1 LPEVATIDQSTVLVD
16 WDIAID
22 VDTVLSNQGI
32 DPQVARQHRP
42 LLVTLAER
50 ALIEGLPL
58 LDTAAVYRT
67 LRVEAVR
74 HERVTLEGGGTLTG
88 RLIAQHLAP
97 AEQVAVLAA
106 TIGERLDER
115 VSEKFAID
123 PAYVLALDGLGS
135 AAVEALAIAAC
146 NHIEAQAAANGLQ
159 TTIPLSPG
167 MVGWPVDIGQQQ
179 IFSLLDADLAGIR
192 LTSGAQMIPR
202 KSLSMVMGIGREVST
217 AGRTCDFCSMR
228 ETCRYQDHYT
238 R

>member
-1 LPEVATIDQSTVLVD
+1 MPEVATLGQSTILVD
-16 WDIAID
+16 WDLSID
-22 VDTVLSNQGI
+22 VDTVLRNQGI
-32 DPQVARQHRP
+32 DPQVARQRRP
-42 LLVTLAER
+42 LFVTLAER
-50 ALIEGLPL
+50 ALVEGLPL

-74 HERVTLEGGGTLTG
+74 HERLTLEGGGILTG

-123 PAYVLALDGLGS
+123 PAYALALDGLGS

-146 NHIEAQAAANGLQ
+146 NTIEVQAATNNLQ

-167 MVGWPVDIGQQQ
+167 MVGWPVDVGQQQ
-179 IFSLLDADLAGIR
+179 IFSLLDADLAGIQ

-202 KSLSMVMGIGREVST
+202 KSLSMVVGIGREVST
-217 AGRTCDFCSMR
+217 VGRTCDFCSLR
-228 ETCRYQDHYT
+228 ETCRYQDHYAQ
-238 R
+238 